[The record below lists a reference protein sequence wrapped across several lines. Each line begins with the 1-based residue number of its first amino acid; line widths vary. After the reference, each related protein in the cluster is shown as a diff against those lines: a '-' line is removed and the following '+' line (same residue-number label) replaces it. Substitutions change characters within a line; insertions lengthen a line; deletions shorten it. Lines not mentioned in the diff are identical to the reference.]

1 MDALATI
8 VGEDHK
14 GRVKGVG
21 GVCVGAKK
29 VFGEHAYS
37 SAPSNKSDVGED
49 MEKMLQ
55 ELVDK
60 RVQSQFKALL
70 EHIGMSNVD
79 ALIKFRP
86 APDNSSHRDIPD
98 GTTPLDSP
106 IPDVE
111 VNIFLYL
118 NKVILILYIRIT

>member
-1 MDALATI
+1 MI

-29 VFGEHAYS
+29 VFGENAYS
-37 SAPSNKSDVGED
+37 SAPKNKSDVDED
-49 MEKMLQ
+49 MEKKLQ

-60 RVQSQFKALL
+60 RVQSQFKSLL
-70 EHIGMSNVD
+70 EHIGMSNVE
-79 ALIKFRP
+79 ALIKFQP
-86 APDNSSHRDIPD
+86 PQDKASHHDIPD
-98 GTTPLDSP
+98 GTSSLDPP

-111 VNIFLYL
+111 VNIIFLYL
-118 NKVILILYIRIT
+118 NKVILIIYSRIT